1 VEVVHSQR
9 TTPVNRVNGLSIKIL
24 SHRRRQRDFRTTGPF
39 TTLRRRGASLAM
51 ATSSLAGAAAA
62 TTNNSI
68 GKEAIVWAGKPEM
81 LAQRRPFV
89 IAAKQATAL
98 QLGND
103 MRDEIL

>member
-1 VEVVHSQR
+1 
-9 TTPVNRVNGLSIKIL
+9 LSCRRPGHL
-24 SHRRRQRDFRTTGPF
+24 SAAERNDGGDDPF
-39 TTLRRRGASLAM
+39 ASAPLAM
-51 ATSSLAGAAAA
+51 ATLPIADAAAA
-62 TTNNSI
+62 TSNNSI
-68 GKEAIVWAGKPEM
+68 GKEAIVRAGKPEM